1 MSTRQTAVS
10 TAIQKA
16 IAEAEVD
23 TYAIVNLNELTG
35 TALEK
40 AALKLLP
47 ETCSIVVLAMEIHPE
62 ILSMVIPRKEIG
74 TASLR
79 DLFAPHLEHLN
90 GRITRG
96 CHDVASASHEQ
107 GFKALI
113 LPPIGCPTD
122 ARFLESVFSFKHAA
136 QAAKLGTIGW
146 NGLLITDKYGPRVR
160 LGCVLT
166 EACLDPTSG
175 SIPTFDCNKCQICI
189 RKCPAHAIAKP
200 SKNQQY
206 SINKFAC
213 NTFRNAAGECV
224 ECMRLCPMAS
234 K

>member
-1 MSTRQTAVS
+1 MSIKQTAVS
-10 TAIQKA
+10 AAIQKA

-23 TYAIVNLNELTG
+23 THAVVNLSELKG
-35 TALEK
+35 TKLEK

-47 ETCSIVVLAMEIHPE
+47 ETHSIIVLAMEIHRE

-90 GRITRG
+90 GRITWA
-96 CHDVASASHEQ
+96 CHDIASASHER

-113 LPPIGCPTD
+113 LPPTGCPTD
-122 ARFLESVFSFKHAA
+122 ARFLKALFSFKHAA

-166 EACLDPTSG
+166 EAYLEPTLEAAPA
-175 SIPTFDCNKCQICI
+175 IDCTECRICI
-189 RKCPAHAIAKP
+189 QKCPAHAIDKP
-200 SKNQQY
+200 ANNQQY

-213 NTFRNAAGECV
+213 NTFRNAAGECS

-234 K
+234 